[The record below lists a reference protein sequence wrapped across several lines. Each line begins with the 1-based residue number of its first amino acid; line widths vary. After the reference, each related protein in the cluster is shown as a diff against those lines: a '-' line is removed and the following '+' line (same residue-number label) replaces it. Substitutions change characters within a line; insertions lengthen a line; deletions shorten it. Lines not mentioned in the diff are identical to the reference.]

1 MGLADRGKTIMYK
14 VFIVEDDKTISE
26 ILGQHLSKWGYEVK
40 QAEDFQHILE
50 EFIAFDPQIV
60 LLDIG
65 LPYFNG
71 HHWCGEI
78 RSVSKVPIIF
88 ISSADDNMSIVMA
101 LNMGGDDF
109 IAKPFDLNVVTAK
122 VQALLRRAYSFK
134 EQTNL
139 LEHKGAVLNLKDA
152 TLTYQ
157 DEKVELTKNE
167 YQILQ
172 ILMSRVGEIA
182 SRDDIIRALWEDDSF
197 VDDNTL
203 TVNVARLRK
212 KLEEVGLKDY
222 IKTKK
227 GIGYVVES

>member
-1 MGLADRGKTIMYK
+1 MYK
-14 VFIVEDDKTISE
+14 VLIVEDDKTISK
-26 ILGQHLSKWGYEVK
+26 ILGEHLSGWGYEVG
-40 QAEDFQHILE
+40 QVNDFEHVLE

-78 RSVSKVPIIF
+78 RGISKVPIIF
-88 ISSADDNMSIVMA
+88 ISSADDNMNIVMA

-109 IAKPFDLNVVTAK
+109 IAKPFDLNIVTAK
-122 VQALLRRAYSFK
+122 VQALLRRTYSFK

-139 LEHKGAVLNLKDA
+139 IEHRGAVLNLSDA
-152 TLTYQ
+152 TLSYQ
-157 DEKVELTKNE
+157 NERIELTKNE
-167 YQILQ
+167 YRILQ
-172 ILMSRVGEIA
+172 ILMSRIGEIV
-182 SRDDIIRALWEDDSF
+182 SRDEIMRALWEDDSF

-203 TVNVARLRK
+203 TVNVTRLRK
-212 KLEEVGLKDY
+212 KLEEAGICGY

-227 GIGYVVES
+227 GIGYVVEA

>member
-1 MGLADRGKTIMYK
+1 MYK
-14 VFIVEDDKTISE
+14 VLIVEDDKTISK
-26 ILGQHLSKWGYEVK
+26 ILGEHLSGWGYEVG
-40 QAEDFQHILE
+40 QVNDFEHVLE

-78 RSVSKVPIIF
+78 RGISKVPIIF
-88 ISSADDNMSIVMA
+88 ISSADDNMNIVMA

-109 IAKPFDLNVVTAK
+109 IAKPFDLNIVTAK
-122 VQALLRRAYSFK
+122 VQALLRRTYSFK

-139 LEHKGAVLNLKDA
+139 IEHRGAVLNLSDA
-152 TLTYQ
+152 TLSYQ
-157 DEKVELTKNE
+157 NERIELTKNE
-167 YQILQ
+167 YRILQ
-172 ILMSRVGEIA
+172 ILMSRIGEIV
-182 SRDDIIRALWEDDSF
+182 SRDEIMRALWEDDSF

-203 TVNVARLRK
+203 TVNVTRLRK
-212 KLEEVGLKDY
+212 KLEEAGISGY

-227 GIGYVVES
+227 GIGYVVEA

>member
-1 MGLADRGKTIMYK
+1 MYK
-14 VFIVEDDKTISE
+14 VFIVEDDKTISN
-26 ILGQHLSKWGYEVK
+26 ILGQHLAKWGYEVK
-40 QAEDFQHILE
+40 LAEDFQRVKE

-88 ISSADDNMSIVMA
+88 ISSSDDNMNIVMA

-109 IAKPFDLNVVTAK
+109 ISKPFDLNVVTAK
-122 VQALLRRAYSFK
+122 IQALLRRTYSFK
-134 EQTNL
+134 EQTSL
-139 LEHKGAVLNLKDA
+139 LEHQGAVLNLNDA
-152 TLTYQ
+152 TLTY
-157 DEKVELTKNE
+157 ENTKVELTKNE
-167 YQILQ
+167 YRILQ
-172 ILMSRVGEIA
+172 SLMSKAGEIV
-182 SRDDIIRALWEDDSF
+182 SRDEIIRALWEDDSF

-203 TVNVARLRK
+203 TVNVTRLRR
-212 KLEEVGLKDY
+212 KLEEAGLKDF

-227 GIGYVVES
+227 GIGYVVEA

>member
-1 MGLADRGKTIMYK
+1 MYK
-14 VFIVEDDKTISE
+14 VLIVEDDKTISK
-26 ILGQHLSKWGYEVK
+26 ILGEHLSCWGYEVG
-40 QAEDFQHILE
+40 QINDFEHVLE

-78 RSVSKVPIIF
+78 RSISKVPIIF
-88 ISSADDNMSIVMA
+88 ISSADDNMNIVMA

-109 IAKPFDLNVVTAK
+109 IAKPFDLNIVTAK
-122 VQALLRRAYSFK
+122 VQALLRRTYSFK

-139 LEHKGAVLNLKDA
+139 IEHRGAVLNLNDA
-152 TLTYQ
+152 TLSYQ
-157 DEKVELTKNE
+157 NERIELTKNE
-167 YQILQ
+167 YRILQ
-172 ILMSRVGEIA
+172 ILMSRIGKIV
-182 SRDDIIRALWEDDSF
+182 SRDEIMRALWEDDSF

-203 TVNVARLRK
+203 TVNVTRLRK
-212 KLEEVGLKDY
+212 KLEEAGISGY

-227 GIGYVVES
+227 GIGYVVEV